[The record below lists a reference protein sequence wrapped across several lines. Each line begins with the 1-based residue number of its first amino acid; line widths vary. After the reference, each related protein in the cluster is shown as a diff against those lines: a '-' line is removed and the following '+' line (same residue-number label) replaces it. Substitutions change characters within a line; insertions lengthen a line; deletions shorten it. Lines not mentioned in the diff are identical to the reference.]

1 MCGGG
6 DSTELECFREGIFNF
21 NCENNFMKKSKSSNQ
36 WVQDHES
43 DEFVKRARAEGY
55 RSRASYK
62 LLEINEKFNF
72 MKAGECVVDLGS
84 APGGWSQVAAKCV
97 GKKGK
102 VIALDILDMPE
113 IEDVTFICG
122 DFTEEIPF
130 NRLLDETRD
139 TPVDLVISDMAPNLS
154 GMKQIDQPQ
163 SAYLVELAVDLCDQ
177 ILRKGGSLVS
187 KCFEGEGIDEIRR
200 AYRERFARV
209 VNFKPKAS
217 RDKSREIY
225 VIGIGHKHHP
235 Q

>member
-1 MCGGG
+1 MERRVILRVW
-6 DSTELECFREGIFNF
+6 SERIEKSI
-21 NCENNFMKKSKSSNQ
+21 MKKSKSSGR
-36 WVQDHES
+36 WLQDHEN
-43 DEFVKRARAEGY
+43 DEYVLRARAAGY

-72 MKAGECVVDLGS
+72 MRPGECVVDLGS
-84 APGGWSQVAAKCV
+84 APGGWSQVAINCV

-102 VIALDILDMPE
+102 VIALDILDMSP
-113 IEDVTFICG
+113 IDDVTFICG

-154 GMKQIDQPQ
+154 GMRQIDQPL

-177 ILRKGGSLVS
+177 VLRKNGNLVS
-187 KCFEGEGIDEIRR
+187 KCFEGDGIEEIRS
-200 AYRERFARV
+200 AYRKRFKKL

-225 VIGIGHKHHP
+225 LIGLGYRN
-235 Q
+235 